1 MMTGVLIGLAVLVV
15 IILLFYFFPYRFLE
29 IVGLVPY
36 IIYKQIYIS
45 RLLRKS
51 RFFVTSRGNI
61 EFIFKGNNGPVLL
74 YIHGS
79 PGGCDQNIEPT
90 QKYRVLTPS
99 RPGYRR
105 TDISV
110 GKTPEQQADSFKA
123 LLDTLEIDKVFI
135 MGVSGGGP
143 SSMHFAAKYPE
154 KTLGLILFEAV
165 SFSQDFIKKD
175 EALINSWDFRLFI
188 QLLLMSSFGNDR
200 LAKMMLPNKKNR
212 LRLLEKKENIVLL
225 KKIIWSI
232 WPMSIRRLGI
242 KNDYKQFTNLNIPY
256 DKISS
261 PVLILHGDDD
271 INVDIEHARHA
282 NKAINH
288 SSLYI
293 LKEADHM
300 MHATHSEEIE
310 KQIESFISN
319 YS

>member
-1 MMTGVLIGLAVLVV
+1 MMTGVLIGLSVLVV
-15 IILLFYFFPYRFLE
+15 TILLFYFFPYRFLE
-29 IVGLVPY
+29 AIGLVPY

-79 PGGCDQNIEPT
+79 PGGCDQNIDPT

-175 EALINSWDFRLFI
+175 EALINSWDFKLFI
-188 QLLLMSSFGNDR
+188 QLLFMSSFGNDR
-200 LAKMMLPNKKNR
+200 LAKMMLPNEKNR

-261 PVLILHGDDD
+261 PVLILHGDED

-282 NKAINH
+282 NKAINN

-293 LKEADHM
+293 LGEADHM

>member
-1 MMTGVLIGLAVLVV
+1 MTTGVLIGLAVLVV

-29 IVGLVPY
+29 IIGLVPY

-51 RFFVTSRGNI
+51 SFFVTSRGNI

-123 LLDTLEIDKVFI
+123 LLDILEIDKVFI

-200 LAKMMLPNKKNR
+200 LAKMMLPNEKNR

-232 WPMSIRRLGI
+232 WPISIRRLGI

>member
-1 MMTGVLIGLAVLVV
+1 MMTGVLIGLSVLVV

-29 IVGLVPY
+29 AIGLVPY

-51 RFFVTSRGNI
+51 RFFVTSKGNI

-79 PGGCDQNIEPT
+79 PGGCDQNIDPT

-143 SSMHFAAKYPE
+143 SSMYFAAKYPE

-175 EALINSWDFRLFI
+175 QALINSWDFRLFI
-188 QLLLMSSFGNDR
+188 QLLFISSFGNDR
-200 LAKMMLPNKKNR
+200 LAKMMLPNEKNR
-212 LRLLEKKENIVLL
+212 SRLLEKKENIVLL

-261 PVLILHGDDD
+261 PVLILHGDED

-293 LKEADHM
+293 LREADHM

-310 KQIESFISN
+310 EQIESFISS

>member
-1 MMTGVLIGLAVLVV
+1 MTTGALIGLSVLVL

-29 IVGLVPY
+29 TIGLVPY

-45 RLLRKS
+45 RLLKKS

-165 SFSQDFIKKD
+165 SFSQDFLKKD
-175 EALINSWDFRLFI
+175 EALINSWDFKLFI
-188 QLLLMSSFGNDR
+188 QLLFMSSFGNDR
-200 LAKMMLPNKKNR
+200 LAKMMLPNEKNR

-261 PVLILHGDDD
+261 PVLILHGDED

-282 NKAINH
+282 NKAIDH

-293 LKEADHM
+293 LREADHM
-300 MHATHSEEIE
+300 MHVTHSEEIE

-319 YS
+319 HS

>member
-1 MMTGVLIGLAVLVV
+1 MMTGVLIGLSVLVV
-15 IILLFYFFPYRFLE
+15 TILLFYFFPYRFLE
-29 IVGLVPY
+29 AIGLVPY

-45 RLLRKS
+45 RLLKKS

-61 EFIFKGNNGPVLL
+61 EFIFKGSNGPVLL

-175 EALINSWDFRLFI
+175 EALINSWDFKLFI
-188 QLLLMSSFGNDR
+188 QLLFMSSFGNDR
-200 LAKMMLPNKKNR
+200 LAKMMLPNDKNR
-212 LRLLEKKENIVLL
+212 LRLLEKKENIALL
-225 KKIIWSI
+225 KKVIWSI
-232 WPMSIRRLGI
+232 WPISIRRLGI
-242 KNDYKQFTNLNIPY
+242 KNDYEQFTNLNIPY

-261 PVLILHGDDD
+261 PVLILHGDED

-282 NKAINH
+282 NKAINN

-293 LKEADHM
+293 LGEADHM

>member
-1 MMTGVLIGLAVLVV
+1 MMTGVLIGLSVLVV
-15 IILLFYFFPYRFLE
+15 TILLFYFFPYRFLE
-29 IVGLVPY
+29 AIGLVPY

-61 EFIFKGNNGPVLL
+61 EFTYKGNNGPVLL

-90 QKYRVLTPS
+90 EKYRVLTPS

-154 KTLGLILFEAV
+154 KTLGLILFEAI
-165 SFSQDFIKKD
+165 SFSQDFLKKD
-175 EALINSWDFRLFI
+175 EALINSWDFKLFI
-188 QLLLMSSFGNDR
+188 QLLFMSSFGNDR
-200 LAKMMLPNKKNR
+200 LAKMMLPNEKNR
-212 LRLLEKKENIVLL
+212 LRLLEKKKNIALL
-225 KKIIWSI
+225 KKVMWSI
-232 WPMSIRRLGI
+232 WPISIRRLGI

-261 PVLILHGDDD
+261 PVLILHGDED

-282 NKAINH
+282 NKAINIFP
-288 SSLYI
+288 Y
-293 LKEADHM
+293 
-300 MHATHSEEIE
+300 T
-310 KQIESFISN
+310 F
-319 YS
+319 

>member
-1 MMTGVLIGLAVLVV
+1 MTTGVLIGLSVLVV

-29 IVGLVPY
+29 VIGLVPY

-61 EFIFKGNNGPVLL
+61 EFTFKGNSGPVLL

-242 KNDYKQFTNLNIPY
+242 KNDYKQFNHLNIPY

-310 KQIESFISN
+310 KQIEAFISN

>member
-1 MMTGVLIGLAVLVV
+1 MMTGVLIGLSVLVV
-15 IILLFYFFPYRFLE
+15 TILLFYFFPYRFLE
-29 IVGLVPY
+29 AIGLVPY

-79 PGGCDQNIEPT
+79 PGGCDQNIDPT

-165 SFSQDFIKKD
+165 SFSQDFLKKD
-175 EALINSWDFRLFI
+175 EALINSWDFKLFI
-188 QLLLMSSFGNDR
+188 QLLFMSSFGNDR
-200 LAKMMLPNKKNR
+200 LAKMMLPNDKNR
-212 LRLLEKKENIVLL
+212 LRLLEKKENIALL
-225 KKIIWSI
+225 KKVIWSI
-232 WPMSIRRLGI
+232 WPISIRRLGI

-261 PVLILHGDDD
+261 PVLILHGDED

-282 NKAINH
+282 NKAINN

-293 LKEADHM
+293 LREADHM

-310 KQIESFISN
+310 KQIEYFISN

>member
-1 MMTGVLIGLAVLVV
+1 MMTGVLIGLSVLVV

-29 IVGLVPY
+29 AIGLVPY

-61 EFIFKGNNGPVLL
+61 EFIFKGINGPVLL

-175 EALINSWDFRLFI
+175 EALINSWDFKLFI
-188 QLLLMSSFGNDR
+188 QLLFMSSFSNER
-200 LAKMMLPNKKNR
+200 LAKMMLPNEKNR

-232 WPMSIRRLGI
+232 WPISIRRLGI

-261 PVLILHGDDD
+261 PVLILHGDEDT
-271 INVDIEHARHA
+271 NVDIAHARHA
-282 NKAINH
+282 NKAIDN

-293 LKEADHM
+293 LREADHM

-310 KQIESFISN
+310 EQIESFISS

>member
-1 MMTGVLIGLAVLVV
+1 MTTGVLIGLAVLVV

-90 QKYRVLTPS
+90 KKYRVLTPS

-123 LLDTLEIDKVFI
+123 LLDTLEIDQVFI

-175 EALINSWDFRLFI
+175 EALINSWDYRLFI

-200 LAKMMLPNKKNR
+200 LAKMMLPNEKNR

-242 KNDYKQFTNLNIPY
+242 ENDYKQFTNLNIPY

-319 YS
+319 HS

>member
-1 MMTGVLIGLAVLVV
+1 MMTGVLIGLSVLVV

-29 IVGLVPY
+29 AIGLVPY

-90 QKYRVLTPS
+90 EKYRVLTPS

-143 SSMHFAAKYPE
+143 SSMFFAAKYPE

-175 EALINSWDFRLFI
+175 EALINSWDFKLFI
-188 QLLLMSSFGNDR
+188 QLLFMSSFGNDR

-212 LRLLEKKENIVLL
+212 LRLLEKKENIALL
-225 KKIIWSI
+225 KKVIWSI
-232 WPMSIRRLGI
+232 WPISIRRLGI

-261 PVLILHGDDD
+261 PVLILHGDED
-271 INVDIEHARHA
+271 INVDIEHAKHA
-282 NKAINH
+282 NKAIDN

-293 LKEADHM
+293 LREADHM

-319 YS
+319 HY

>member
-1 MMTGVLIGLAVLVV
+1 MTTGVLIGLSVLFG

-29 IVGLVPY
+29 AIGLVPY

-90 QKYRVLTPS
+90 KKYRVLTPS

-200 LAKMMLPNKKNR
+200 LAKMMLPNEKNR

>member
-1 MMTGVLIGLAVLVV
+1 MMTGVLIGLSVLVV

-29 IVGLVPY
+29 AIGLVPY

-51 RFFVTSRGNI
+51 RFFVTSKGNI

-79 PGGCDQNIEPT
+79 PGGCDQNIDPT

-143 SSMHFAAKYPE
+143 SSMYFAAKYPE

-175 EALINSWDFRLFI
+175 EALINSWDFKLFI
-188 QLLLMSSFGNDR
+188 QLLFISSFGKDR
-200 LAKMMLPNKKNR
+200 LAKMMLPNEKNR
-212 LRLLEKKENIVLL
+212 IRLLEDKKNIDLL
-225 KKIIWSI
+225 KRIIWSI

-261 PVLILHGDDD
+261 PVLILHGDED
-271 INVDIEHARHA
+271 INVDIEHAKHA
-282 NKAINH
+282 NKAINN

-293 LKEADHM
+293 LREADHM

>member
-1 MMTGVLIGLAVLVV
+1 MTTGVLIGLAVLVV

-29 IVGLVPY
+29 VIGLVPY

-123 LLDTLEIDKVFI
+123 LLDILEIDKVFI

-212 LRLLEKKENIVLL
+212 LRLLEKKRE
-225 KKIIWSI
+225 
-232 WPMSIRRLGI
+232 
-242 KNDYKQFTNLNIPY
+242 YC
-256 DKISS
+256 SS
-261 PVLILHGDDD
+261 
-271 INVDIEHARHA
+271 
-282 NKAINH
+282 
-288 SSLYI
+288 
-293 LKEADHM
+293 
-300 MHATHSEEIE
+300 
-310 KQIESFISN
+310 
-319 YS
+319 

>member
-1 MMTGVLIGLAVLVV
+1 MMTGVLIGLSVLVV

-29 IVGLVPY
+29 AIGLVPY

-51 RFFVTSRGNI
+51 RFFVTSKGNI

-79 PGGCDQNIEPT
+79 PGGCDQNIDPT

-143 SSMHFAAKYPE
+143 SSMFFAAKYPE

-175 EALINSWDFRLFI
+175 EALINSWDFKLFI
-188 QLLLMSSFGNDR
+188 QLLFISSFGKDR
-200 LAKMMLPNKKNR
+200 LAKMMLPNEKNR
-212 LRLLEKKENIVLL
+212 IRLLEDKKNIDLL
-225 KKIIWSI
+225 KRIIWSI

-261 PVLILHGDDD
+261 PVLILHGDED
-271 INVDIEHARHA
+271 INVDIEHAKHA
-282 NKAINH
+282 NKAIDN

-293 LKEADHM
+293 LREADHM

-319 YS
+319 HS

>member
-1 MMTGVLIGLAVLVV
+1 MTTGILIGLSILAL

-29 IVGLVPY
+29 AIGLVPY

-61 EFIFKGNNGPVLL
+61 EFTYKGNNGPVLL

-90 QKYRVLTPS
+90 EKYRVLTPS

-143 SSMHFAAKYPE
+143 SSMFFAAKYPE

-175 EALINSWDFRLFI
+175 EALINSWDFKLFI
-188 QLLLMSSFGNDR
+188 QLLFISSFGKDR
-200 LAKMMLPNKKNR
+200 LAKMMLPNEKNR
-212 LRLLEKKENIVLL
+212 IRLLEDKKNIDLL
-225 KKIIWSI
+225 KRIIWSI

-261 PVLILHGDDD
+261 PVLILHGDED

-293 LKEADHM
+293 LREADHM
-300 MHATHSEEIE
+300 MHATHSEEIDR
-310 KQIESFISN
+310 QIESFILN

>member
-1 MMTGVLIGLAVLVV
+1 MTTGALIGLSVLVL

-29 IVGLVPY
+29 TIGLVPY

-45 RLLRKS
+45 RLLSKS
-51 RFFVTSRGNI
+51 RFFVTSKGNI

-79 PGGCDQNIEPT
+79 PGGCDQNIDPT

-143 SSMHFAAKYPE
+143 SSMFFAAKYPE

-200 LAKMMLPNKKNR
+200 LAKMMLPNEKNR
-212 LRLLEKKENIVLL
+212 LRLLEKKENTVLL

-232 WPMSIRRLGI
+232 WPISIRRLGI

-261 PVLILHGDDD
+261 PVLILHGDED
-271 INVDIEHARHA
+271 INVDIEHAKHA
-282 NKAINH
+282 NKAIDN

-293 LKEADHM
+293 LREADHM

-319 YS
+319 HS

>member
-1 MMTGVLIGLAVLVV
+1 MTGILIGLSVLVL
-15 IILLFYFFPYRFLE
+15 IITLFYFFPYRFIE
-29 IVGLVPY
+29 AIGLVPY
-36 IIYKQIYIS
+36 FIYKQIYIS

-51 RFFVTSRGNI
+51 RLFVTYRGNI
-61 EFIFKGNNGPVLL
+61 EFIFKGNSGPVLL

-79 PGGCDQNIEPT
+79 PGGCDQNIDPT
-90 QKYRVLTPS
+90 QNYKVLTPS

-175 EALINSWDFRLFI
+175 EALINSWDFKLFI
-188 QLLLMSSFGNDR
+188 QLLFMSSFSNDR
-200 LAKMMLPNKKNR
+200 LAKMMLPNEKNR

-242 KNDYKQFTNLNIPY
+242 KNDYEQFTNLNIPY

-261 PVLILHGDDD
+261 PVLILHGDED

-282 NKAINH
+282 NKAINN

-293 LKEADHM
+293 LGEADHM

>member
-1 MMTGVLIGLAVLVV
+1 MMTGVLIGLSVLVV

-29 IVGLVPY
+29 AIGLVPY

-61 EFIFKGNNGPVLL
+61 EFIFKGINGPVLL

-90 QKYRVLTPS
+90 EKYKVLTPS

-165 SFSQDFIKKD
+165 SFSQDFLKKD
-175 EALINSWDFRLFI
+175 EALINSWDFKLFI
-188 QLLLMSSFGNDR
+188 QLLFMSSFGNDR
-200 LAKMMLPNKKNR
+200 LAKMMLPNEKNR

-261 PVLILHGDDD
+261 PVLILHGDED

-282 NKAINH
+282 NKAINN

-293 LKEADHM
+293 LGEADHM

>member
-1 MMTGVLIGLAVLVV
+1 MMTGVLIGLSVLVV
-15 IILLFYFFPYRFLE
+15 TILLFYFFPYRFLE
-29 IVGLVPY
+29 AIGLVPY

-45 RLLRKS
+45 RLMRKS

-242 KNDYKQFTNLNIPY
+242 ENDYKQFTNLNIPY

>member
-1 MMTGVLIGLAVLVV
+1 MMTGVLIGLSVLVV

-29 IVGLVPY
+29 AVGLVPY

-45 RLLRKS
+45 RQLRKS

-79 PGGCDQNIEPT
+79 PGGCDQNIDPT

-175 EALINSWDFRLFI
+175 EALINSWDFKLFI
-188 QLLLMSSFGNDR
+188 QLLFMTSFGNER
-200 LAKMMLPNKKNR
+200 LAKMMLPNEKNR

-261 PVLILHGDDD
+261 PVLILHGDED
-271 INVDIEHARHA
+271 INVDIEHAKHA
-282 NKAINH
+282 NKAIDN

-293 LKEADHM
+293 LREADHM

-319 YS
+319 HS

>member
-1 MMTGVLIGLAVLVV
+1 MTTGILIGLSVLVV

-29 IVGLVPY
+29 AIGLVPY

-79 PGGCDQNIEPT
+79 PGGCDQNIDPT

-143 SSMHFAAKYPE
+143 SSMFFAAKYPE

-175 EALINSWDFRLFI
+175 EALINSWDFKLFI
-188 QLLLMSSFGNDR
+188 QLLFMSSFGNDR

-212 LRLLEKKENIVLL
+212 LRLLEKKENIALL
-225 KKIIWSI
+225 KKVIWSI
-232 WPMSIRRLGI
+232 WPISIRRLGI

-261 PVLILHGDDD
+261 PVLILHGDED
-271 INVDIEHARHA
+271 INVDIEHAKHA
-282 NKAINH
+282 NKAIDN

-293 LKEADHM
+293 LREADHM

>member
-1 MMTGVLIGLAVLVV
+1 MTTGVLIGLSVLVV

-79 PGGCDQNIEPT
+79 PGGCDQNIEST
-90 QKYRVLTPS
+90 KKYRVLTPS

-165 SFSQDFIKKD
+165 SFSQDFLKKD
-175 EALINSWDFRLFI
+175 EALINSWDFKLFI
-188 QLLLMSSFGNDR
+188 QLLFMSSFGNDR
-200 LAKMMLPNKKNR
+200 LAKMMLPNDKNR

-232 WPMSIRRLGI
+232 WPISIRRPGI

-261 PVLILHGDDD
+261 PVLILHGDED
-271 INVDIEHARHA
+271 INVDIEHAKHA
-282 NKAINH
+282 NKAINN

-293 LKEADHM
+293 LREADHM

>member
-1 MMTGVLIGLAVLVV
+1 MMTGVLIGLSVLVV

-29 IVGLVPY
+29 AIGLVPY

-61 EFIFKGNNGPVLL
+61 EFIFKGRNGPVLL

-175 EALINSWDFRLFI
+175 EALINSWDFKLFI
-188 QLLLMSSFGNDR
+188 QLLFMSSFGNDR
-200 LAKMMLPNKKNR
+200 LAKMMLPNEKNR

-261 PVLILHGDDD
+261 PVLILHGDED

-282 NKAINH
+282 NKAINN

-293 LKEADHM
+293 LGEADHM
-300 MHATHSEEIE
+300 MHATHLDEIE
-310 KQIESFISN
+310 GQIDTFISN
-319 YS
+319 NS

>member
-1 MMTGVLIGLAVLVV
+1 MTGVLIGLSVLVG

-29 IVGLVPY
+29 AIGLVPY

-200 LAKMMLPNKKNR
+200 LAKIMLPNEKNR

-232 WPMSIRRLGI
+232 WPISIRRLGI

-261 PVLILHGDDD
+261 PVLILHGEDD

>member
-1 MMTGVLIGLAVLVV
+1 MMTGVLIGLSVLVG

-29 IVGLVPY
+29 AIGLVPY

-188 QLLLMSSFGNDR
+188 QLLFMSSFGNDR
-200 LAKMMLPNKKNR
+200 LAKMMLPNEKNR

-232 WPMSIRRLGI
+232 WPISIRRLGI

>member
-1 MMTGVLIGLAVLVV
+1 MTTGVLIGLSVLVG

-29 IVGLVPY
+29 AIGLVPY

-200 LAKMMLPNKKNR
+200 LAKMMLPNEKNR

>member
-1 MMTGVLIGLAVLVV
+1 MLTGVLFGLSVLVV
-15 IILLFYFFPYRFLE
+15 IILIFYFFPYRFLE
-29 IVGLVPY
+29 AIGLVPY

-61 EFIFKGNNGPVLL
+61 EFIFKGSNGPVLL
-74 YIHGS
+74 HIHGS

-123 LLDTLEIDKVFI
+123 LLDTLKIDKVFI

-165 SFSQDFIKKD
+165 SFSQDFLKKD
-175 EALINSWDFRLFI
+175 EALINSWDYKLFI
-188 QLLLMSSFGNDR
+188 QLLFMSSFGNAR
-200 LAKMMLPNKKNR
+200 LAKMMLPNEKNR

-232 WPMSIRRLGI
+232 WPISIRRLGI

-261 PVLILHGDDD
+261 PVLILHGDED

-282 NKAINH
+282 NKAINN

-300 MHATHSEEIE
+300 MHATHSKEIE

>member
-1 MMTGVLIGLAVLVV
+1 MMTGVLIGLSVLVV

-29 IVGLVPY
+29 AIGLVPY

-79 PGGCDQNIEPT
+79 PGGCDQNIEPA

-175 EALINSWDFRLFI
+175 EALINSWDFKLFI
-188 QLLLMSSFGNDR
+188 QLLFMTSFGNER
-200 LAKMMLPNKKNR
+200 LAKMMLPNEKNR

-261 PVLILHGDDD
+261 PVLILHGDED

-282 NKAINH
+282 NKAINN

-293 LKEADHM
+293 LGEADHM

>member
-1 MMTGVLIGLAVLVV
+1 MTTGVLIGLSVLVG

-29 IVGLVPY
+29 AIGLVPY

-165 SFSQDFIKKD
+165 SLSQDFIKKD
-175 EALINSWDFRLFI
+175 EALINSWDFKLFI
-188 QLLLMSSFGNDR
+188 QLLFMSSFGNDR
-200 LAKMMLPNKKNR
+200 LAKMMFPNEKNR

-261 PVLILHGDDD
+261 PVLILHGDED

-282 NKAINH
+282 NKAINN

-293 LKEADHM
+293 LGEADHM

>member
-1 MMTGVLIGLAVLVV
+1 M
-15 IILLFYFFPYRFLE
+15 
-29 IVGLVPY
+29 
-36 IIYKQIYIS
+36 
-45 RLLRKS
+45 
-51 RFFVTSRGNI
+51 TSRGNI

-90 QKYRVLTPS
+90 QKYRVLSPS

-165 SFSQDFIKKD
+165 SFSQDFLKKD
-175 EALINSWDFRLFI
+175 EALINSWDFKLFI
-188 QLLLMSSFGNDR
+188 QLLFMSSFGNDR
-200 LAKMMLPNKKNR
+200 LAKMMLPNEKNR
-212 LRLLEKKENIVLL
+212 SRLLEKKENIVLL
-225 KKIIWSI
+225 KKVIWSI
-232 WPMSIRRLGI
+232 WPISIRRLGI

-261 PVLILHGDDD
+261 PVLILHGDED
-271 INVDIEHARHA
+271 INVDIEHAKHA
-282 NKAINH
+282 NKA
-288 SSLYI
+288 
-293 LKEADHM
+293 
-300 MHATHSEEIE
+300 
-310 KQIESFISN
+310 
-319 YS
+319 

>member
-1 MMTGVLIGLAVLVV
+1 MTTGVLIGLSVLVV

-29 IVGLVPY
+29 VIGLVPY

-61 EFIFKGNNGPVLL
+61 EFTFKGNSGPVLL

-242 KNDYKQFTNLNIPY
+242 KNDYKQFNHLDIPY

>member
-1 MMTGVLIGLAVLVV
+1 MTTGVLIGLSVLVV

-29 IVGLVPY
+29 VIGLVPY

-61 EFIFKGNNGPVLL
+61 EFTFKGNSGPVLL

-123 LLDTLEIDKVFI
+123 LLDILEIDKVFI

-242 KNDYKQFTNLNIPY
+242 KNDYKQFNHLNIPY